1 MYPKNMK
8 SLSERK
14 EELQN
19 EFETIVV
26 GRFLNL
32 LKKKM
37 EFESWKILQQMVENG
52 EKPEIIK
59 NFLQSKVDN
68 YQDLLQNI
76 VSEMESDMKNN
87 NF

>member
-1 MYPKNMK
+1 MK

>member
-1 MYPKNMK
+1 MK
-8 SLSERK
+8 PLSERK

-37 EFESWKILQQMVENG
+37 DFDSWKILQQMTENE
-52 EKPEIIK
+52 EKPEIIR

-76 VSEMESDMKNN
+76 VSEVENEIKTE
-87 NF
+87 FPPPRE

>member
-1 MYPKNMK
+1 MK
-8 SLSERK
+8 PLSERK

-26 GRFLNL
+26 GRFLSL

-37 EFESWKILQQMVENG
+37 DFDSWKILQQMTENG
-52 EKPEIIK
+52 EKPEIIR

-76 VSEMESDMKNN
+76 ISEMENDMKNN
-87 NF
+87 NS

>member
-1 MYPKNMK
+1 MK
-8 SLSERK
+8 PLSERK

-26 GRFLNL
+26 GRFLSL

-37 EFESWKILQQMVENG
+37 DFDSWKVLQQMTENE
-52 EKPEIIK
+52 EKPEIIR
-59 NFLQSKVDN
+59 NFLQSRVDN

-76 VSEMESDMKNN
+76 ISEMENDMKNN
-87 NF
+87 NS